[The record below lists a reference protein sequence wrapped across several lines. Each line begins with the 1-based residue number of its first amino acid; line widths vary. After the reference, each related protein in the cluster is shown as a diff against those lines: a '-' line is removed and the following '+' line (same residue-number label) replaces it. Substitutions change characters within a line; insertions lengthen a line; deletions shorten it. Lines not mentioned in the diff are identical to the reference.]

1 MAFPTVRNTKTK
13 EQEMESTVTA
23 SRLAGLTQ
31 LRKLELL
38 ILALEY
44 VRTGKEDDIWEKSRD
59 QLIDFVAE
67 NRRYAVR

>member
-1 MAFPTVRNTKTK
+1 
-13 EQEMESTVTA
+13 MESTVTA